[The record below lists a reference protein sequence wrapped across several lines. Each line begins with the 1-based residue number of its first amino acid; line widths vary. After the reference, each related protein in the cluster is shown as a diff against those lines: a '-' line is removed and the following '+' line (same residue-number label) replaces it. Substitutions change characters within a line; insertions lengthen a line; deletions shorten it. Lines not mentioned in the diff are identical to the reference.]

1 MLALSWFPSEVGLK
15 QGVRT
20 GSHHFK
26 AVGLLGHIPVYLNN
40 PAKTVDAAGILIMGL
55 GILAAIAGGLG
66 LSWAH
71 RKDNKRW
78 VRNLTITAIF
88 AVSAGVLI
96 LCRSQLS

>member
-1 MLALSWFPSEVGLK
+1 MQDQQSQRDTPFPWRLIAALAALPCAAALIEAHTCPYLK
-15 QGVRT
+15 QPGQDR
-20 GSHHFK
+20 GRH
-26 AVGLLGHIPVYLNN
+26 GHIDYGTRN
-40 PAKTVDAAGILIMGL
+40 PRT
-55 GILAAIAGGLG
+55 IAGLG

-96 LCRSQLS
+96 LCRSQLG